1 MLFKVEGIVIRAID
15 YGEGNKIIVIFTK
28 ETGKASIMARGA
40 KKLKSRLSSV
50 TQLFTY
56 AEFTY
61 YKKGKMGTLND
72 GEAIKSFHDLN
83 LDIYKSTYAAY
94 LVELIDRMIDEQ
106 EASSFIFEQLLAS
119 LEFIEEGKDPLVITH
134 IFEMKILKLAGYYP
148 ILTEC
153 ISCGRELNDS
163 SFFSISLGG
172 TLCQICKSKEQY
184 VKKINVRSLK
194 LLRLFQEID
203 IRRLGK
209 INISDSIKKEVNMLM
224 RDFMDTHVNIN
235 WKSRYVMD
243 QISKSN
249 LNNLEYPKK

>member
-1 MLFKVEGIVIRAID
+1 MLFKVDGIVIRTID
-15 YGEGNKIIVIFTK
+15 YGEGNKIIVIYTK

-72 GEAIKSFHDLN
+72 GETIKSFHDLN
-83 LDIYKSTYAAY
+83 LDLFKSTYAAY
-94 LVELIDRMIDEQ
+94 LVELVDRMIDEQ
-106 EASSFIFEQLLAS
+106 EGSSYIFEQLLAS
-119 LEFIEEGKDPLVITH
+119 LEFIEEGKDPQVITH
-134 IFEMKILKLAGYYP
+134 LFEMKMLELAGYYP
-148 ILTEC
+148 VLTEC
-153 ISCGRELNDS
+153 ISCGAELADS
-163 SFFSISLGG
+163 SFFSVSLGG
-172 TLCQICKSKEQY
+172 TLCYKCKTREQY
-184 VKKINVRSLK
+184 VKKINTRSLK
-194 LLRLFQEID
+194 LLRLFQEMD

-209 INISDSIKKEVNMLM
+209 INISDPIKNEVKMLM

-243 QISKSN
+243 QISKTTP
-249 LNNLEYPKK
+249 NNLEHPKK